1 VRRRQLTPVAQAHH
15 NRCDIRAEDDS
26 LSDAATAVA
35 NTGLRAAP
43 DAATVAVVITT
54 YNHAH
59 FLLQAIHSV
68 FAQTHPAAEILVVDD
83 GSGDDP
89 AAVVSQC
96 AGVTLLRQNNQ
107 GLSAARNAGL
117 KAVRS
122 DKVVFLD
129 ADDRLLPNAI
139 AAGLACFA
147 GAAGCGFVYGGY
159 RLIDRHGRA
168 FGRDSYNPPGAEP
181 YRDMLRGNQIG
192 MHATV
197 MYDRARLV
205 ASGGFD
211 TAVRRCEDY
220 DVYLRMARDGPIAS
234 HPQLVAEYRWHGG
247 NMSSNHREMLD
258 WALRVHARHEQTART
273 LGDAVRDWKE
283 GRRVWRHHYA
293 GEMLGTARRRWAT
306 SPSLGAV
313 AGGVLQAIQAAPVA
327 TLKLLLR
334 SLRNKLA
341 LGRFLGR
348 RGGRPRPRFPLGSV
362 RFGDVGDVQPI
373 SDDFGFERGT
383 PIDRFYIEQF
393 LRGNA
398 GDIAGRVLEVGDDA
412 YSRRFGG
419 QRITQQDVLHV
430 SADNE
435 AATLVGDLS
444 QPATLPAA
452 AFDCLVLTQTLHL
465 IFDMR
470 AAVAEMH
477 RGLKPGGV
485 VLLTVPGI
493 TRIDRGEWGA
503 DWFWSLTPAAAT
515 RLFGDVFG
523 ADNVRVESHG
533 NVFAATAFLQGLA
546 VEETD
551 TAKLAIN
558 DACFPVIV
566 TVRARKP

>member
-1 VRRRQLTPVAQAHH
+1 MAAITARVA
-15 NRCDIRAEDDS
+15 
-26 LSDAATAVA
+26 SDKTS
-35 NTGLRAAP
+35 
-43 DAATVAVVITT
+43 VAVIMTT

-59 FLLQAIHSV
+59 FLLEAIHSV
-68 FAQTHPAAEILVVDD
+68 LAQSHPADEILVVDD
-83 GSGDDP
+83 GSTDDP
-89 AAVVSQC
+89 DAVVSRC
-96 AGVTLLRQNNQ
+96 ASVKLIRQDNQ

-147 GAAGCGFVYGGY
+147 DNATCGFVYGGY
-159 RLIDRHGRA
+159 RLIDQHGQA
-168 FGRDSYNPPGAEP
+168 FGKDIYHPVGPQP
-181 YRDMLRGNQIG
+181 YRDLLRGNQIG

-211 TAVRRCEDY
+211 PAAKRCEDY

-234 HPQLVAEYRWHGG
+234 HPQRVAEYRWHGG

-258 WALRVHARHEQTART
+258 WALRVHARHEQTARA
-273 LGDAVRDWKE
+273 LGAAAGDWQQ
-283 GRRVWRHHYA
+283 GRRRWRSYYA
-293 GEMLGTARRRWAT
+293 CEMLGATRRRWA
-306 SPSLGAV
+306 SDRSLGA
-313 AGGVLQAIQAAPVA
+313 AARGVLQALSVSPATIARALAQSARRRLPAA
-327 TLKLLLR
+327 R
-334 SLRNKLA
+334 GRRRA
-341 LGRFLGR
+341 LGAVRLGD
-348 RGGRPRPRFPLGSV
+348 LDTV
-362 RFGDVGDVQPI
+362 EPI

-393 LRGNA
+393 LQRNA

-412 YSRRFGG
+412 YCRRFGG

-430 SADNE
+430 SADNP

-444 QPATLPAA
+444 RPGTLPAA

-465 IFDMR
+465 IFDLR

-477 RGLKPGGV
+477 RGLKPDGV
-485 VLLTVPGI
+485 VLATVPGI
-493 TRIDRGEWGA
+493 SRIDRGEWGA
-503 DWFWSLTPAAAT
+503 EWFWSLTPAAAT
-515 RLFGDVFG
+515 RLFGEVFG
-523 ADNVRVESHG
+523 ADNVRVEGHG
-533 NVFAATAFLQGLA
+533 NVFAATAFLHGLA
-546 VEETD
+546 VEEVD
-551 TAKLAIN
+551 TAKLAVN

>member
-1 VRRRQLTPVAQAHH
+1 LTLIAQAHH
-15 NRCDIRAEDDS
+15 NPCAIRAEDDS
-26 LSDAATAVA
+26 VSAAATAVA
-35 NTGLRAAP
+35 NTGSRAAP
-43 DAATVAVVITT
+43 NAATVAVVITT

-59 FLLQAIHSV
+59 FLLQALHSV
-68 FAQTHPAAEILVVDD
+68 LAQTHPATEILVVDD
-83 GSGDDP
+83 GSTDDP
-89 AAVVSQC
+89 AAVISPL
-96 AGVTLLRQNNQ
+96 AGVTLLRQANQ

-147 GAAGCGFVYGGY
+147 GAAACGFVYGGY
-159 RLIDRHGRA
+159 RLIDQHGRP
-168 FGRDSYNPPGAEP
+168 FGKDIYNAVSPQP

-197 MYDRARLV
+197 MYDRARLID
-205 ASGGFD
+205 SGGFD
-211 TAVRRCEDY
+211 PAVKRCEDY

-247 NMSSNHREMLD
+247 NMSSNPREMLD
-258 WALRVHARHEQTART
+258 WALRVHDRHEQTART
-273 LGDAVRDWKE
+273 LADATRDWKE
-283 GRRVWRHHYA
+283 GRRVWRHYYA
-293 GEMLGTARRRWAT
+293 GEMLGTTRRRWAS
-306 SPSLGAV
+306 SPSLGDA
-313 AGGVLQAIQAAPVA
+313 AGGVLQAIRMAPVH
-327 TLKLLLR
+327 TVRSLVQ

-341 LGRFLGR
+341 LGRFFRSRNAR
-348 RGGRPRPRFPLGSV
+348 RERRFPLGSV
-362 RFGDVGDVQPI
+362 RMGDLDNVAPI

-393 LRGNA
+393 LHRNA
-398 GDIAGRVLEVGDDA
+398 ADIAGRVLEVGDDA
-412 YSRRFGG
+412 YCRRFGG
-419 QRITQQDVLHV
+419 PRITRQDVLHV
-430 SADNE
+430 SADNK

-444 QPATLPAA
+444 RPGTLPAA

-470 AAVAEMH
+470 AAVAEMQ

-493 TRIDRGEWGA
+493 SRIDRGEWGA
-503 DWFWSLTPAAAT
+503 EWFWSLTPAAAT
-515 RLFGDVFG
+515 RLFASVFG
-523 ADNVRVESHG
+523 ADNVHVESHG

-546 VEETD
+546 VEEVD
-551 TAKLAIN
+551 TAKLAVN

-566 TVRARKP
+566 TVRARKPS

>member
-1 VRRRQLTPVAQAHH
+1 MAMAAITARVA
-15 NRCDIRAEDDS
+15 
-26 LSDAATAVA
+26 SDKT
-35 NTGLRAAP
+35 
-43 DAATVAVVITT
+43 TVAVIITT

-59 FLLQAIHSV
+59 FLLEAIHSV
-68 FAQTHPAAEILVVDD
+68 LAQTDPAAEILVVDD
-83 GSGDDP
+83 GSTDDP

-96 AGVTLLRQNNQ
+96 AAVKLLRQDNQ

-147 GAAGCGFVYGGY
+147 GAASCGFVYGGY
-159 RLIDRHGRA
+159 RLIDQHGQA
-168 FGRDSYNPPGAEP
+168 FGKDIYHPVGAQP

-211 TAVRRCEDY
+211 PAVKRCEDY
-220 DVYLRMARDGPIAS
+220 DVYLRMSRDGPIAS
-234 HPQLVAEYRWHGG
+234 HPQRVAEYRWHGG
-247 NMSSNHREMLD
+247 NMSSHHREMLD
-258 WALRVHARHEQTART
+258 WALRVHARHEQTARA
-273 LGDAVRDWKE
+273 LGDAARDWKE
-283 GRRVWRHHYA
+283 GRRVWRHYYA
-293 GEMLGTARRRWAT
+293 GEMLNTTRRRWAT
-306 SPSLGAV
+306 RPSLGA
-313 AGGVLQAIQAAPVA
+313 AARGVMQAVMAAPVA
-327 TLKLLLR
+327 TTKSLLQT
-334 SLRNKLA
+334 LRNRLA
-341 LGRFLGR
+341 LGRFLRTRTGR
-348 RGGRPRPRFPLGSV
+348 RERRFPLGSV
-362 RFGDVGDVQPI
+362 RFGDVGDVEPI

-412 YSRRFGG
+412 YCRRFGA

-430 SADNE
+430 SADNP

-444 QPATLPAA
+444 QPGALPAA

-493 TRIDRGEWGA
+493 TRIDRGEWGT

-523 ADNVRVESHG
+523 AGNVRVDSHG

-546 VEETD
+546 VEEVD
-551 TAKLAIN
+551 TAKLAVH

-566 TVRARKP
+566 AVRARKP

>member
-1 VRRRQLTPVAQAHH
+1 MLPQ
-15 NRCDIRAEDDS
+15 I
-26 LSDAATAVA
+26 
-35 NTGLRAAP
+35 AAP
-43 DAATVAVVITT
+43 IYGGIGAGRSPGATGAAMAAITARVASDKTTVAVIMTT

-59 FLLQAIHSV
+59 FLLEAIHSV
-68 FAQTHPAAEILVVDD
+68 LAQTHPADEILVVDD
-83 GSGDDP
+83 GSSDDP
-89 AAVVSQC
+89 AAVVSLC
-96 AGVTLLRQNNQ
+96 ASVKLIRQNNQ

-139 AAGLACFA
+139 AAGLACYA
-147 GAAGCGFVYGGY
+147 NDASCGFVYGGY
-159 RLIDRHGRA
+159 RLIDQHGRP
-168 FGRDSYNPPGAEP
+168 FGKDVYNLVGPQP

-211 TAVRRCEDY
+211 PAVERCEDY
-220 DVYLRMARDGPIAS
+220 DVYLRMSRDGPIAS
-234 HPQLVAEYRWHGG
+234 HPQFVAEYRWHGG

-258 WALRVHARHEQTART
+258 WALRVHARHEQTARA
-273 LGDAVRDWKE
+273 LGAAAGDWQE
-283 GRRVWRHHYA
+283 GRRRWRSYYA
-293 GEMLGTARRRWAT
+293 SEMLGATRRRWASER
-306 SPSLGAV
+306 SPGAAARGVVQALCVSPGTIARALAQSARRHLRKRLPAASGQRRALGA
-313 AGGVLQAIQAAPVA
+313 
-327 TLKLLLR
+327 
-334 SLRNKLA
+334 
-341 LGRFLGR
+341 
-348 RGGRPRPRFPLGSV
+348 V
-362 RFGDVGDVQPI
+362 RFGDLDNVAPI

-393 LRGNA
+393 LQRNA
-398 GDIAGRVLEVGDDA
+398 GDIAGRALEVGDDA
-412 YSRRFGG
+412 YCRRFGG

-430 SADNE
+430 SADNPT
-435 AATLVGDLS
+435 ATLVGDLS
-444 QPATLPAA
+444 RPGTLPPA

-465 IFDMR
+465 IFDMH

-477 RGLKPGGV
+477 RGLKPGGM

-515 RLFGDVFG
+515 RLFGEVFG

-533 NVFAATAFLQGLA
+533 NVFAATAFLHGLA
-546 VEETD
+546 VEEVD
-551 TAKLAIN
+551 AAKLTVN

-566 TVRARKP
+566 TVRARKS